1 MPHRPPPDRSKGTP
15 MTPEL
20 DIAGWPVNVPEPTAA
35 VTPAEPPRLSVMI
48 TYYRGQDVIADAVRS
63 VLEQTVQPYEIVI
76 SDDGSPD
83 ALDAGLGDLKARV
96 KIVRKENGGT
106 G

>member
-1 MPHRPPPDRSKGTP
+1 

-76 SDDGSPD
+76 CDDGSPD
-83 ALDAGLGDLKARV
+83 DGNHS
-96 KIVRKENGGT
+96 NGG
-106 G
+106 GADRSG